1 MCLVV
6 WMHDHGSFG
15 SQNWNKQLRNDKA
28 LSAVADS
35 KVTLKH
41 SKNKERKS
49 IFSTCHKC
57 HTHADTNLVYVQEPH
72 PPSVAKPSHL
82 VGAGLGFNPQ
92 YRVKRRE
99 IDPRLLEKSPYVW
112 ASSSVQLLPDAEKS
126 AAIRHVQ
133 QKILSA
139 EPGVS

>member
-1 MCLVV
+1 M
-6 WMHDHGSFG
+6 
-15 SQNWNKQLRNDKA
+15 
-28 LSAVADS
+28 
-35 KVTLKH
+35 
-41 SKNKERKS
+41 
-49 IFSTCHKC
+49 
-57 HTHADTNLVYVQEPH
+57 YVQEPH